1 MIYFISNAA
10 CLVVVSALLSLAV
23 VLLFLGKTQKPG
35 LPDMAGFERVL
46 LLAPDMSV
54 VRVSE
59 THCKPGQDICRQAGR
74 ASIFPGTH

>member
-35 LPDMAGFERVL
+35 LPDMAGF
-46 LLAPDMSV
+46 
-54 VRVSE
+54 
-59 THCKPGQDICRQAGR
+59 
-74 ASIFPGTH
+74 